1 VRRWLLSYA
10 ILAPRLHNLQ
20 SRVVDLSVPPEILLS
35 CDLKRPP
42 PQALQEYAEQAKPYR
57 EIHGLAGATGPAP
70 AAAGF
75 HPGVRPF
82 AAWFKCQIGL
92 WPSYILRKQL
102 LNR

>member
-57 EIHGLAGATGPAP
+57 EIHGLAGGCRISSGREAVC
-70 AAAGF
+70 
-75 HPGVRPF
+75 GVVQVPN
-82 AAWFKCQIGL
+82 
-92 WPSYILRKQL
+92 WPLALVYIA
-102 LNR
+102 